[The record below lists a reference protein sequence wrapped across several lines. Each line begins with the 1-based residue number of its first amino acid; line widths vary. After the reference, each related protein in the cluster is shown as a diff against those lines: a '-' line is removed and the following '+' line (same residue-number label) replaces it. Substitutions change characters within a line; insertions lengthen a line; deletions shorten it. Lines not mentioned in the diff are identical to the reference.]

1 MTQRR
6 LVAKDGTEFGIR
18 EPTSADAKAMM
29 RYINSVIREKKSG
42 IIMDRPVTL
51 KQEEEWLKARLEEI
65 RKRTTVI
72 LVAEVDGKIVGNCHV
87 SRHPWKE
94 KHRAAIGI
102 ALVREARGKGIGQVL
117 MKETMELSAK
127 RMAGLE
133 SFDLS
138 VLEYNDRAQALYR
151 SLGFFEVGCIPRSM
165 KEGEEYSDEK
175 IMVRFIAND
184 GGKRPKKPAPKK
196 RRRPSNPR

>member
-1 MTQRR
+1 VTQRR

>member
-1 MTQRR
+1 VTQRK
-6 LVAKDGTEFGIR
+6 LVAKDGTEFVIR
-18 EPTSADAKAMM
+18 EPTSPDAKAMM

-72 LVAEVDGKIVGNCHV
+72 LVAEVDGKIVGNCHA

-138 VLEYNDRAQALYR
+138 VLDYNDRAQALYR

>member
-175 IMVRFIAND
+175 IMVRFIAKD

>member
-1 MTQRR
+1 VTQRK
-6 LVAKDGTEFGIR
+6 LVAKDGTEFVIR
-18 EPTSADAKAMM
+18 EPTSPDAKAMM

-138 VLEYNDRAQALYR
+138 VLDYNDRAHALYR

-175 IMVRFIAND
+175 IMVRFIAKD